1 MFSLYIFAVLKDY
14 ISIVKLYISF
24 RYQVATGGAD
34 NTVKIW
40 DLRRRKCEYT
50 ISVHTNLVSRVMF
63 ESKFYAQKVFK

>member
-1 MFSLYIFAVLKDY
+1 MCMT
-14 ISIVKLYISF
+14 F
-24 RYQVATGGAD
+24 RYQVATGSAD

-63 ESKFYAQKVFK
+63 ESKFYAYKYEK